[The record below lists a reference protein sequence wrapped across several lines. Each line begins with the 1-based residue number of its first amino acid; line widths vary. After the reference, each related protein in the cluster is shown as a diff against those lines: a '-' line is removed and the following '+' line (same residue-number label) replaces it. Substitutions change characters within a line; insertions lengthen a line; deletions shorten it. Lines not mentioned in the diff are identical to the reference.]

1 MTSLGISH
9 SPALTCF
16 TVANERAPLDLSPP
30 LAQPRT
36 RMTASNPRID
46 DHVTDPS
53 ASMERKTWIELVVQ
67 QLSMLRPGDSP
78 AEVQALVARM
88 WGSSGHL
95 GPMTAAAIL
104 DRMLARRHCEGPFPG
119 ADRS

>member
-1 MTSLGISH
+1 MN
-9 SPALTCF
+9 AL
-16 TVANERAPLDLSPP
+16 
-30 LAQPRT
+30 
-36 RMTASNPRID
+36 NPRID
-46 DHVTDPS
+46 GHDTDPS
-53 ASMERKTWIELVVQ
+53 VEAGEPPALQAASLERKTWIELVVQ

-104 DRMLARRHCEGPFPG
+104 DRMLARRNCEGPFPG
-119 ADRS
+119 ADGS

>member
-1 MTSLGISH
+1 MN
-9 SPALTCF
+9 AL
-16 TVANERAPLDLSPP
+16 
-30 LAQPRT
+30 
-36 RMTASNPRID
+36 NPRID
-46 DHVTDPS
+46 GQDTDPS
-53 ASMERKTWIELVVQ
+53 VEAGEPPASMERKTWIELVVQ

-119 ADRS
+119 ADPS